1 MQKQHTF
8 KRRKLNKAYDKIG
21 STVRYT
27 WGHNSSTRGKMGYQ
41 SYKKP
46 CFFCFL
52 LDFVCNLLQFSA
64 LGPVVQSWVSTNPG
78 LKFKPLF

>member
-27 WGHNSSTRGKMGYQ
+27 WGHKSSTRSKMGYTMHVIFPRDSSVC
-41 SYKKP
+41 SYIYRS
-46 CFFCFL
+46 
-52 LDFVCNLLQFSA
+52 VA
-64 LGPVVQSWVSTNPG
+64 LFIRYYIT
-78 LKFKPLF
+78 F